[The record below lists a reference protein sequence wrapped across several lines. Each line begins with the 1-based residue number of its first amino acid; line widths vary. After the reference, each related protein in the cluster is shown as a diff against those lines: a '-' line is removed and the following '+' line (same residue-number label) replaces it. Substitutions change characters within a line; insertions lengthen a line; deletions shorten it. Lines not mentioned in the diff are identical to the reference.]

1 MTHSGF
7 LVFRTLI
14 SLYVADLD
22 GRLVSAMVKGK
33 AREFAIGIVWWMA
46 VAIPATY
53 TNSMLSFLQAKLA
66 CAYRT
71 RLTTEIHRQY
81 LSDNTFYTLGN
92 LDDRIKNADQLITVD
107 VAKFSDAL
115 AELYGN
121 LAKPVLDMVIYNWQL
136 AKNVGGEGLFVM
148 TLLVQLTANVMRA
161 LTPPFGYYLATEGKL
176 EGQFRF
182 AHSRLIENA
191 EEVAFYS
198 GHFWEK
204 VVLDREYF
212 ALIKH
217 INRILRRRLIHG
229 TMEDFVVRSNL
240 EQFSNSD
247 QIRVGSVRP
256 ITLRCPC
263 VFQDPRKRG
272 IFIGKSHSKY
282 SLASYHAHDI
292 GFVTN
297 RRLLLSSSDAF
308 GRLMY
313 SYKEVS
319 ELAGHTQRV
328 ADLLSVMEDIKRG
341 HYEKQLVSSADTAE
355 NAAIL
360 KGRGQVS
367 DSEEGDVE
375 FWNVPIV
382 SPNGDVLVKKITF
395 AVKPGQHLLIV
406 GPNGSGKSSLFRI
419 LGGLWPVYGT
429 LPTLEM

>member
-1 MTHSGF
+1 LKIVIPGVRSTEFWLLMSHSGF

-53 TNSMLSFLQAKLA
+53 TNSMLSFLQSKLA

-71 RLTTEIHRQY
+71 RLTTHIHRQY

-136 AKNVGGEGLFVM
+136 SRNVGGEGLFVM

-229 TMEDFVVRSNL
+229 TMEDFVVSQL
-240 EQFSNSD
+240 L
-247 QIRVGSVRP
+247 VRL
-256 ITLRCPC
+256 I
-263 VFQDPRKRG
+263 K
-272 IFIGKSHSKY
+272 IKY
-282 SLASYHAHDI
+282 VWGAF
-292 GFVTN
+292 G
-297 RRLLLSSSDAF
+297 LLLCAVPVF
-308 GRLMY
+308 
-313 SYKEVS
+313 
-319 ELAGHTQRV
+319 
-328 ADLLSVMEDIKRG
+328 
-341 HYEKQLVSSADTAE
+341 
-355 NAAIL
+355 
-360 KGRGQVS
+360 
-367 DSEEGDVE
+367 
-375 FWNVPIV
+375 FNVP
-382 SPNGDVLVKKITF
+382 GVKD
-395 AVKPGQHLLIV
+395 
-406 GPNGSGKSSLFRI
+406 SSLGSRTQSI
-419 LGGLWPVYGT
+419 S
-429 LPTLEM
+429 LPI

>member
-7 LVFRTLI
+7 LVFRTLV

-33 AREFAIGIVWWMA
+33 AREFSIGIVWWMV

-53 TNSMLSFLQAKLA
+53 TNSMLSFVQAKLA

-71 RLTTEIHRQY
+71 RLTTHIHKQY

-136 AKNVGGEGLFVM
+136 SRNVGGEGLFVM

-161 LTPPFGYYLATEGKL
+161 LTPPFGHYLATEGKL

-191 EEVAFYS
+191 EEIAFYS

-229 TMEDFVVRSNL
+229 TMEDFVVHHSSESSN
-240 EQFSNSD
+240 F
-247 QIRVGSVRP
+247 
-256 ITLRCPC
+256 
-263 VFQDPRKRG
+263 
-272 IFIGKSHSKY
+272 
-282 SLASYHAHDI
+282 
-292 GFVTN
+292 
-297 RRLLLSSSDAF
+297 RLN
-308 GRLMY
+308 MY
-313 SYKEVS
+313 
-319 ELAGHTQRV
+319 
-328 ADLLSVMEDIKRG
+328 
-341 HYEKQLVSSADTAE
+341 
-355 NAAIL
+355 
-360 KGRGQVS
+360 
-367 DSEEGDVE
+367 
-375 FWNVPIV
+375 
-382 SPNGDVLVKKITF
+382 
-395 AVKPGQHLLIV
+395 
-406 GPNGSGKSSLFRI
+406 
-419 LGGLWPVYGT
+419 GGLLDYYFVPFRYSSISREVKHHR
-429 LPTLEM
+429 